1 MSVCD
6 ASSSWSGYQ
15 YQGKI
20 TIYIALQ
27 LINKCV
33 KNPSG
38 MNVGKYF
45 IEVEHREDL
54 AIKKENEYI
63 SFHQVKA
70 RKSDIYMNNYLEAID
85 KLYDE
90 KIKSPNADI
99 FLHTIVNIKD
109 WSEEKYKDLYKSKV
123 DKDMAAINLIEEE
136 KSKLTDAKAIKENNE
151 KIDKIKDA
159 IKYNQSKYDESNK
172 INSIIL
178 RKYGAKDDKFC
189 TLGGIKVYIENEI
202 KEYLSYTNQDEK
214 LGNIDVA
221 YNKLICYM
229 DEYIKKRHA
238 GEVKEYFA
246 VKEIK
251 DILDMSYL
259 DRDRLFHLSKIKDI
273 YCSISIENYCSNF
286 CHKREKCNVEYY
298 ECRIYELIEHL
309 VNIDLDDLEKII
321 MKFNPHVLIKD
332 WEYDVRSFVEEDG
345 VHFLY
350 QTIISHIDKELFIS
364 NDAIKYDKAGLSY
377 LPTTIDVISENR
389 KKSAIETYKK
399 AINNNEFLLNE
410 LFEDNVFITENLVS
424 ENILESINDVDEVD
438 DILAKEQEEYNYK
451 SYLVNQICFK
461 NIEKVREEL
470 NND

>member
-33 KNPSG
+33 ENPIN
-38 MNVGKYF
+38 MDIEKYF
-45 IEVEHREDL
+45 IEVEYREDL
-54 AIKKENEYI
+54 AIKKEDRYL

-70 RKSDIYMNNYLEAID
+70 RKYDKYMSNYLEAIE
-85 KLYDE
+85 KLYEE
-90 KIKSPNADI
+90 KAKNPNADI

-109 WSEEKYKDLYKSKV
+109 WSEEKYKDLYKSKIKKNI
-123 DKDMAAINLIEEE
+123 DEIDLIEEE
-136 KSKLTDAKAIKENNE
+136 KSKLTDAKVIKEKEE
-151 KIDKIKDA
+151 KINRIKE
-159 IKYNQSKYDESNK
+159 KLTYNQSKYDESSK
-172 INSIIL
+172 INSIKIC
-178 RKYGAKDDKFC
+178 KYGLEDSFC
-189 TLGGIKVYIENEI
+189 TLEDIRLYIENEI
-202 KEYLSYTNQDEK
+202 KKYLLNTKQNEK

-221 YNKLICYM
+221 YNKLIRFM

-238 GEVKEYFA
+238 GEVEEYFA
-246 VKEIK
+246 VKDIK

-273 YCSISIENYCSNF
+273 YCSISIDNYCSSV
-286 CHKREKCNVEYY
+286 CDIKEKCSVDYY
-298 ECRIYELIEHL
+298 ECKIYEVIEHL
-309 VNIDLDDLEKII
+309 LNINLDNLERII

-332 WEYDVRSFVEEDG
+332 WEYDGRNFVNEEG
-345 VHFLY
+345 LYFLY
-350 QTIISHIDKELFIS
+350 KTIISDIEKSLFIGES
-364 NDAIKYDKAGLSY
+364 AIKYDKNGISY
-377 LPTTIDVISENR
+377 LPTTIEWIPDR
-389 KKSAIETYKK
+389 RQKSAIEGYKK
-399 AINNNEFLLNE
+399 IIKNNKFLLNE

-438 DILAKEQEEYNYK
+438 NKLAKEQEVYNDK
-451 SYLVNQICFK
+451 CYLVNRIRLK
-461 NIEKVREEL
+461 DIENVKEEI

>member
-33 KNPSG
+33 KNPTG

-70 RKSDIYMNNYLEAID
+70 RKSDIYMNNYLEAIE

-109 WSEEKYKDLYKSKV
+109 WSEEKYKELYKSKIK
-123 DKDMAAINLIEEE
+123 KDMDAINLIEKE
-136 KSKLTDAKAIKENNE
+136 KSKLTDAKAIKEKDE
-151 KIDKIKDA
+151 KIDKIKDE
-159 IKYNQSKYDESNK
+159 IKYKQSKYDESNK

-178 RKYGAKDDKFC
+178 YKYGAKDDKFC
-189 TLGGIKVYIENEI
+189 TLEDIKVYIENEI
-202 KEYLSYTNQDEK
+202 KEYLLYTNQNEK
-214 LGNIDVA
+214 LGNVDVA

-238 GEVKEYFA
+238 GDAREYFP
-246 VKEIK
+246 VEEIK

-273 YCSISIENYCSNF
+273 YCSISIDNYCSDF
-286 CHKREKCNVEYY
+286 CDMKDRCSVEYY
-298 ECRIYELIEHL
+298 QCKIYKVIEHL
-309 VNIDLDDLEKII
+309 LNIDLDDLEKII

-332 WEYDVRSFVEEDG
+332 WEYDGRNFVKEEG
-345 VHFLY
+345 LYFLY
-350 QTIISHIDKELFIS
+350 QIIISHIEKELFIS
-364 NDAIKYDKAGLSY
+364 ETVVKYDKGGVSY
-377 LPTTIDVISENR
+377 LPTTINLLSDRI
-389 KKSAIETYKK
+389 KKSAIERYRK
-399 AINNNEFLLNE
+399 AINNNDFLLNE

-438 DILAKEQEEYNYK
+438 DILAKEQEEYNDK
-451 SYLVNQICFK
+451 CYLVNQIRFK
-461 NIEKVREEL
+461 DIEKVREEI

>member
-27 LINKCV
+27 LINQCV
-33 KNPSG
+33 KNPTG

-70 RKSDIYMNNYLEAID
+70 RKYDIYMNNYLEAID

-109 WSEEKYKDLYKSKV
+109 WSEEKYKELYKSKIK
-123 DKDMAAINLIEEE
+123 KDMDAIKLIEKE
-136 KSKLTDAKAIKENNE
+136 KSKLTDAKVIKEKNG

-178 RKYGAKDDKFC
+178 CKYGAKDEKFC

-202 KEYLSYTNQDEK
+202 KEYLLYTNQNEK

-238 GEVKEYFA
+238 GEVKEYFPI
-246 VKEIK
+246 KEIK

-273 YCSISIENYCSNF
+273 YCSISIDNYCSDF
-286 CHKREKCNVEYY
+286 CNMKDSCIVEYY
-298 ECRIYELIEHL
+298 QCKMYKVIEHL
-309 VNIDLDDLEKII
+309 LNSDLDYLEKII

-332 WEYDVRSFVEEDG
+332 WEYDGRNFVKEEG
-345 VHFLY
+345 LYFLY
-350 QTIISHIDKELFIS
+350 ETIISHIEKDLFIS
-364 NDAIKYDKAGLSY
+364 ETAVKYDKGGVSY
-377 LPTTIDVISENR
+377 LPTTINLISDR
-389 KKSAIETYKK
+389 LKKSAIERYKK
-399 AINNNEFLLNE
+399 AMNNNDFLLNE

-424 ENILESINDVDEVD
+424 ENILESINDVNEVD
-438 DILAKEQEEYNYK
+438 NILAKEQEEYNDK
-451 SYLVNQICFK
+451 CYLVNQIRFK
-461 NIEKVREEL
+461 DIEKVMEEV

>member
-33 KNPSG
+33 KNPIG
-38 MNVGKYF
+38 MDIGKYF
-45 IEVEHREDL
+45 IEVECREDL
-54 AIKKENEYI
+54 AIKKEDEYI

-70 RKSDIYMNNYLEAID
+70 RKYDIYMNNYLEAIE

-99 FLHTIVNIKD
+99 FLHTVVNIKD
-109 WSEEKYKDLYKSKV
+109 WGEEKYKDLYKSKIE
-123 DKDMAAINLIEEE
+123 KGIGEINLIEEE
-136 KSKLTDAKAIKENNE
+136 KSNLTDAKTIKEKDE
-151 KIDKIKDA
+151 KTNKIQDE
-159 IKYNQSKYDESNK
+159 IKYNQSKYNESHK

-178 RKYGAKDDKFC
+178 YKYGDKNDKFC
-189 TLGGIKVYIENEI
+189 TLEDINVYIEDEI
-202 KEYLSYTNQDEK
+202 KKYLLYTKQNEK

-221 YNKLICYM
+221 YNKLVCYM
-229 DEYIKKRHA
+229 DEYIKKRHV

-246 VKEIK
+246 VEDIK
-251 DILDMSYL
+251 NLLDTRYL

-273 YCSISIENYCSNF
+273 YCSISIDNYCSYF
-286 CHKREKCNVEYY
+286 CDMKEECSVEYF
-298 ECRIYELIEHL
+298 ECKIYKVIEHL
-309 VNIDLDDLEKII
+309 LNIDLEDLEKII

-332 WEYDVRSFVEEDG
+332 WEYDGRNFVKEEG
-345 VHFLY
+345 LYFLY
-350 QTIISHIDKELFIS
+350 KTIISYIEKEVLIS
-364 NDAIKYDKAGLSY
+364 DTVVKYDKAALSY
-377 LPTTIDVISENR
+377 LPTTINVCSDGL
-389 KKSAIETYKK
+389 KKSAIERYKK
-399 AINNNEFLLNE
+399 AIINNEFLLNE

-424 ENILESINDVDEVD
+424 ENLLESINDVDEVD
-438 DILAKEQEEYNYK
+438 DILAKKQEEYNGK
-451 SYLVNQICFK
+451 SYLVNQIRFK
-461 NIEKVREEL
+461 DIEMVTEEI